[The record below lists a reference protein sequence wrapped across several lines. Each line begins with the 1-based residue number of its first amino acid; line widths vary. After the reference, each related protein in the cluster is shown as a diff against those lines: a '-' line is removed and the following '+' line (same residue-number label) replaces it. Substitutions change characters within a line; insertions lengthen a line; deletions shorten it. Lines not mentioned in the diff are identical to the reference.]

1 MRMIDTDS
9 IMTEY
14 VETYNKYMTL
24 PDNSKELKP
33 LEKRLQDLENTLA
46 RRFLCENGYTCQRAG
61 EYSIFVKENAN
72 I

>member
-9 IMTEY
+9 IIVEY

-33 LEKRLQDLENTLA
+33 LEKRLQLLRKHFNKA
-46 RRFLCENGYTCQRAG
+46 F
-61 EYSIFVKENAN
+61 SV
-72 I
+72 